1 MSASTE
7 QYLPSSDETTLI
19 DVMQSQVLR
28 ASIVASLITQ
38 TLSHPFEYVKTG
50 QQLSV
55 GKQMY
60 RMFDNKATL
69 FFAGLASA
77 NISILGTNIIKFYTY
92 PLTVNYLGK
101 KTTEQGKSNSDHNQN
116 LVATTAGV
124 ITGFF
129 EGLLMVPF
137 ENIKNKQIYNA
148 QICTEREQKAL
159 KIGKAEKDIRIQE
172 DDAKSLKSQKDH
184 AKRTPLNK
192 AAKVAQEIEEIS
204 KTTPKQISYE
214 DIAKE
219 NKEIALRVKNWKS
232 KADYYYKHPSVK
244 FYKIL
249 PEIWQVS
256 SYRGFAQASYLTV
269 FQHMTMVAIQFTAL
283 NTFLQMKKNSSNA
296 LFRLGEQYE
305 VVQFML
311 PMVYGVATSAATVLI
326 TQPLDV
332 VKTRMQSTKFA
343 PFQTWIRDVPGRV
356 TYPNTFSCFHQT
368 FVEQNGMKAFYKGWM
383 PRLFRLS
390 VLNSGIGFGFY
401 FHFQTAWENYLNGE
415 PQEKPL
421 ES

>member
-1 MSASTE
+1 MSTSTE
-7 QYLPSSDETTLI
+7 HFLPPSDETTLA

-28 ASIVASLITQ
+28 ASVVASLITH

-55 GKQMY
+55 GKQVY
-60 RMFDNKATL
+60 RMFDNRATL
-69 FFAGLASA
+69 FFAGLAPT
-77 NISILGTNIIKFYTY
+77 NLSILGSNIIKFYTY
-92 PLTVNYLGK
+92 PLTVNYLNQK
-101 KTTEQGKSNSDHNQN
+101 NAKQGTISNEYDQN

-129 EGLLMVPF
+129 EGLFMVPF
-137 ENIKNKQIYNA
+137 ENIKNKQIYNS
-148 QICTEREQKAL
+148 QIRTEREQETLQVEKA
-159 KIGKAEKDIRIQE
+159 KKEITSQNAESVSP
-172 DDAKSLKSQKDH
+172 KSHQDH
-184 AKRTPLNK
+184 TKRTPLNK
-192 AAKVAQEIEEIS
+192 AAKVAQENEELF
-204 KTTPKQISYE
+204 KKAPKQISYE

-219 NKEIALRVKNWKS
+219 SKEVALRVKNWKT
-232 KADYYYKHPSVK
+232 KADYYYEHPSVNFHK
-244 FYKIL
+244 TL
-249 PEIWQVS
+249 SEIWQVS

-283 NTFLQMKKNSSNA
+283 NTFLQMKKNGSNM

-311 PMVYGVATSAATVLI
+311 PMVYGVATAAATVLI

-343 PFQTWIRDVPGRV
+343 SFQTWIKDVPGRV
-356 TYPNTFSCFHQT
+356 TYPNTFSCFLQT
-368 FVEQNGMKAFYKGWM
+368 FAEQNGMKAFYKGWM

-390 VLNSGIGFGFY
+390 ILNSGIGFGFY